1 MANAYTDAS
10 VRSRP
15 MSREEKK
22 VILAS
27 SAGTIFEW
35 YDFYLFGSLAAIIGA
50 QYFAPFPEATRN
62 VFALLAFAAGFIVRP
77 FGALVFGSLGDLIGR
92 KYTFLMTILIM
103 GFSTFFVGLLPS
115 YQSWGVAAPIILI
128 ALRMAQGLALGG
140 EYGGAA
146 IYVAEHA
153 PANQRGYFTAFIQTT
168 ATLGLLLSLI
178 VIVSVQGYVNGNY
191 PDQPMLDAAG
201 LALSNADGTPQMMKA
216 FNAWGWRIPFLGSIF
231 LLLISLYIR
240 LQMNESPAF
249 KKMKEEG
256 AGSKAPLREA
266 FGNWKNGKIAI
277 IALLGLT
284 AGQAV
289 VWYSGQFYA
298 LFFMQNVI
306 KVDSFTANVMVAWS
320 LILGTGGFLFFG
332 ALSDRIGRKPIILA
346 GCLIAAIT
354 YLPVFNFLTKTANPA
369 LYAAHQTQVVVTAN
383 EADCSFQ
390 FNPTGTVKFSNACD
404 VAKAQLAR
412 TSVNYQTVYQADK
425 AVADVKVGETVIVSY
440 DAAAN
445 TAAINAAKAAL
456 DEVKKGID
464 AAALTA
470 LADAEKGVKAA
481 KTAVTTAEG
490 ALKKA
495 TDGTDEAAKTA
506 AQAALDAANAG
517 TPTAQAALD
526 AARAAVPADALAAYD
541 AAAATVATESGV
553 KAAFDKA
560 LNEALKAAGYP
571 LVAKDNTTVAVAQN
585 FVDIFT
591 AQKLTIIA
599 VLTYLIILVT
609 MVYGPIA
616 AMLVELFP
624 TRIRYSG
631 LSLPYHIG
639 NGWFGGLMP
648 ATAFA
653 ISAQTGNIYAGLWY
667 AIVVALMTV
676 VIGAL
681 FVPGGTHKKD
691 IFADDANN

>member
-1 MANAYTDAS
+1 MATTDMN
-10 VRSRP
+10 VRDRSRP
-15 MSREEKK
+15 MTAEERK

-35 YDFYLFGSLAAIIGA
+35 YDFYLYGSLAAIIGA
-50 QYFAPFPEATRN
+50 QFFTPFPEATRN

-92 KYTFLMTILIM
+92 KYTFLMTIVIM
-103 GFSTFFVGLLPS
+103 GVSTFLVGLLPN
-115 YQSWGVAAPIILI
+115 YYSWGVAAPIILI
-128 ALRMAQGLALGG
+128 ALRMLQGLALGG

-146 IYVAEHA
+146 VYVAEHA

-178 VIVSVQGYVNGNY
+178 VILSVTGYVNARF
-191 PDQPMLDAAG
+191 PDQPILDAAG
-201 LALSNADGTPQMMKA
+201 VATMNADGTPAMMKA

-256 AGSKAPLREA
+256 SASKAPLREA
-266 FGNWKNGKIAI
+266 FGPGRNALVLLIAPVLMLVLALTGSLTGSLAMYIGIAFVAISVIWGWLNAKIAL
-277 IALLGLT
+277 IALLGLV

-289 VWYSGQFYA
+289 VWYTGQFYA
-298 LFFMQNVI
+298 LFFLQNVI
-306 KVDSFTANVMVAWS
+306 KVDSYSAAVFVAWS

-346 GCLIAAIT
+346 GCLIAALS
-354 YLPVFNFLTKTANPA
+354 YQFVFPLLTKTANPM
-369 LYAAHQTQVVVTAN
+369 LHAAHQVPVVVTADK
-383 EADCSFQ
+383 ADCSFQ
-390 FNPTGTVKFSNACD
+390 FNPVGTAKFTNSCD
-404 VAKAQLAR
+404 ITKALLSRA
-412 TSVNYQTVYQADK
+412 SVNYSTVEAP
-425 AVADVKVGETVIVSY
+425 AGSIASVKIGETEIPAYSGTAN
-440 DAAAN
+440 AAAVKELTAALETAKAGTD
-445 TAAINAAKAAL
+445 TAAI
-456 DEVKKGID
+456 D
-464 AAALTA
+464 
-470 LADAEKGVKAA
+470 
-481 KTAVTTAEG
+481 
-490 ALKKA
+490 
-495 TDGTDEAAKTA
+495 A
-506 AQAALDAANAG
+506 AQAALDAEKG
-517 TPTAQAALD
+517 
-526 AARAAVPADALAAYD
+526 VPAAFTKAVNAAI
-541 AAAATVATESGV
+541 A
-553 KAAFDKA
+553 
-560 LNEALKAAGYP
+560 AAGYP
-571 LVAKDNTTVAVAQN
+571 LVAKDNTTVAKAN
-585 FVDIFT
+585 SFLDIFT
-591 AQKLTIIA
+591 AQKLTIVAI
-599 VLTYLIILVT
+599 LTYLILLVT

-653 ISAQTGNIYAGLWY
+653 ISAQTGSVYGGLWY
-667 AIVVALMTV
+667 PIVIALMTV

-681 FVPGGTHKKD
+681 LVPGGTHKKN
-691 IFADDANN
+691 IFGDDAAK

>member
-1 MANAYTDAS
+1 
-10 VRSRP
+10 
-15 MSREEKK
+15 
-22 VILAS
+22 LAS

-35 YDFYLFGSLAAIIGA
+35 YDFYLYGSLAAIIGA
-50 QYFAPFPEATRN
+50 QFFTAFPEATRN

-77 FGALVFGSLGDLIGR
+77 FGALVFGMLGDLIGR

-103 GFSTFFVGLLPS
+103 GVSTFLVGLLPN
-115 YQSWGVAAPIILI
+115 YNAWGAAAPIILI
-128 ALRMAQGLALGG
+128 ILRMAQGLALGG

-178 VIVSVQGYVNGNY
+178 VILSVQGYVNGAY
-191 PDQPMLDAAG
+191 PEQAVLDAAG
-201 LALSNADGTPQMMKA
+201 AAVMNADGTPQMIKA
-216 FNAWGWRIPFLGSIF
+216 FNAWGWRIPFLMSI
-231 LLLISLYIR
+231 LLLGISLYIR

-266 FGNWKNGKIAI
+266 FGNWKNGKFAI
-277 IALLGLT
+277 IALFGLV

-289 VWYSGQFYA
+289 VWYTGQFYA
-298 LFFMQNVI
+298 LFFLQNVI

-332 ALSDRIGRKPIILA
+332 ALSDRIGRKPIILV
-346 GCLIAAIT
+346 GCLLGAISF
-354 YLPVFNFLTKTANPA
+354 LPVFNFLTQTANPA
-369 LYAAHQTQVVVTAN
+369 LYAAHQTPVTVTAN

-390 FNPTGTVKFSNACD
+390 FNPTGTAKFTNSCD

-412 TSVNYQTVYQADK
+412 TSVNYETVFAAD
-425 AVADVKVGETVIVSY
+425 ATVAEVKVGETAIASY
-440 DAAAN
+440 DAGAN
-445 TAAINAAKAAL
+445 TAAITAAKAAL
-456 DEVKKGID
+456 DEVKAGID
-464 AAALTA
+464 AAAVTA
-470 LADAEKGVKAA
+470 LSGAETGLKAA
-481 KTAVTTAEG
+481 NTAVGKADT
-490 ALKKA
+490 ALKA
-495 TDGTDEAAKTA
+495 AAAGTDEAAKTA
-506 AQAALDAANAG
+506 AQAALDAANAAV
-517 TPTAQAALD
+517 PAAQAALD
-526 AARAAVPADALAAYD
+526 AARAAVPADVLANYD
-541 AAAATVATESGV
+541 AAAAVVATESGV
-553 KAAFDKA
+553 KGAFEKS
-560 LNEALKAAGYP
+560 LNDALKAAGYP
-571 LVAKDNTTVAVAQN
+571 LVAKDNTTVAVAQT
-585 FVDIFT
+585 FIDIFT

-599 VLTYLIILVT
+599 TLTYLIILVT

-667 AIVVALMTV
+667 AIVIALTTV
-676 VIGAL
+676 VIGTL

-691 IFADDANN
+691 IFADDAK